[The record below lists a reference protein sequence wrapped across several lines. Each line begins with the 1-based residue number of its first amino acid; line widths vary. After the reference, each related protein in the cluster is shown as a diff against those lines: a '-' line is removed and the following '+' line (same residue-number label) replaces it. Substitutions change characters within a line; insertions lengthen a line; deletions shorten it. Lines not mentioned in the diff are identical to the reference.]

1 MKIVFPHSPVKR
13 ESNSTRLIINYLISH
28 WWGFLGLCQLCL
40 QSFRTH
46 TQCEG
51 KDSCALSQAVPL
63 HLIYSMTLLVLA
75 HNLELV
81 NYTGENLLTTEFT
94 LMHYWES

>member
-1 MKIVFPHSPVKR
+1 MVPTLPSV
-13 ESNSTRLIINYLISH
+13 
-28 WWGFLGLCQLCL
+28 LG
-40 QSFRTH
+40 H

-51 KDSCALSQAVPL
+51 KKDFCVLSQAVPL

-81 NYTGENLLTTEFT
+81 NYTGENLLTTEFI
-94 LMHYWES
+94 LMHYWEF